1 MKEGEVLITHL
12 DVCEVV
18 GQGNLPAFNRNRMD
32 VLIPQTKLAAEIA
45 NDPGYQERWIS
56 ICRAVINH
64 DLEGAANAII
74 EKANY
79 AREKWGKNE
88 NFNAGIEYGALC
100 TLIQTSLAKS
110 ALTNN

>member
-12 DVCEVV
+12 DVCEIVD
-18 GQGNLPAFNRNRMD
+18 QGNLPAFNRNRSD

-45 NDPGYQERWIS
+45 NDPGYRERWIS

-79 AREKWGKNE
+79 AQEKWGTNE
-88 NFNAGIEYGALC
+88 NFDAGIERGAFC
-100 TLIQTSLAKS
+100 ALIQSSLAKS
-110 ALTNN
+110 ALTDN